1 MTYKR
6 EYLTISDESVRD
18 LTVWEWSRS
27 VHDSVARIRSSS
39 IGQLLISLSEGE
51 NIESAVTAYE
61 RMVAPENYRRP
72 KAIFTKKMLDDAR
85 NKIEELGYMSAL
97 SRRYAVLDDISVNNI
112 LFANRD
118 VSKNVFGLEKS
129 SSDLF
134 SSLEKEVKTSPK
146 SFDKAQ
152 VVTIDDFV
160 SNILPTANY
169 VSVLFDSS
177 LSKNLVSLIAP
188 TDKDSKGM
196 FKWDNK
202 FSWAYSGNM
211 TDSVLKQNVKNFGGK
226 VDGVLRFSIQWNDV
240 AGEWDKNDEDA
251 HCVEP
256 NGFEIHYSRK
266 VDTKTGGNLDVDI
279 INPSKGVPAVEN
291 ITWPDISKMKFGD
304 YRFFVHCFSNRG
316 GRTGFRAEIEFDG
329 KIYSY
334 DYNKPLRQGE
344 IVDVAVVTLSKD
356 NKFSIRNVLNSDCSS
371 RSFWGIQSGQFVPV
385 SVIMNSPNYWDEQ
398 KGIGAKHT
406 FFMLDGCKNDESPN
420 PFFNEFLN
428 DDFKDYKR
436 VMEALGSKAH
446 VEDSDNQLSGVGF
459 NHTQHDSVVVK
470 VKSDAERVYR
480 IRF

>member
-1 MTYKR
+1 M
-6 EYLTISDESVRD
+6 
-18 LTVWEWSRS
+18 
-27 VHDSVARIRSSS
+27 
-39 IGQLLISLSEGE
+39 
-51 NIESAVTAYE
+51 
-61 RMVAPENYRRP
+61 
-72 KAIFTKKMLDDAR
+72 
-85 NKIEELGYMSAL
+85 
-97 SRRYAVLDDISVNNI
+97 
-112 LFANRD
+112 
-118 VSKNVFGLEKS
+118 
-129 SSDLF
+129 F

-211 TDSVLKQNVKNFGGK
+211 TDSVLKQNVKNSGGK

-304 YRFFVHCFSNRG
+304 YRFFVHCF
-316 GRTGFRAEIEFDG
+316 I
-329 KIYSY
+329 
-334 DYNKPLRQGE
+334 
-344 IVDVAVVTLSKD
+344 
-356 NKFSIRNVLNSDCSS
+356 
-371 RSFWGIQSGQFVPV
+371 SF
-385 SVIMNSPNYWDEQ
+385 
-398 KGIGAKHT
+398 
-406 FFMLDGCKNDESPN
+406 
-420 PFFNEFLN
+420 PFLICFHIF
-428 DDFKDYKR
+428 
-436 VMEALGSKAH
+436 
-446 VEDSDNQLSGVGF
+446 
-459 NHTQHDSVVVK
+459 
-470 VKSDAERVYR
+470 
-480 IRF
+480 